1 MDELINFDGL
11 GEVIVNLTN
20 KLADGIGWI
29 ANRETP
35 KKLAINTYIKDIQE
49 KERTEGGLNTRASS
63 CAPLFSTF
71 LFWGFYTF
79 KTIFQKPL
87 HLLS

>member
-29 ANRETP
+29 ATKETP
-35 KKLAINTYIKDIQE
+35 KKLAVNTYIKG
-49 KERTEGGLNTRASS
+49 KR
-63 CAPLFSTF
+63 
-71 LFWGFYTF
+71 
-79 KTIFQKPL
+79 
-87 HLLS
+87 